1 MILAI
6 TIKRLFWVSSDKDF
20 PFLSTANGSAVVEA
34 PRFGQGVWAAL
45 LPAEPAGSRAFAA
58 AAFTIG
64 KLLTPENC
72 SPNYSVGAWSKP
84 HK

>member
-1 MILAI
+1 M
-6 TIKRLFWVSSDKDF
+6 FSGKDF
-20 PFLSTANGSAVVEA
+20 PFLSLANGSAAAEA
-34 PRFGQGVWAAL
+34 PHSTPGARAAL
-45 LPAEPAGSRAFAA
+45 LPAEPASSRACAA
-58 AAFTIG
+58 AAFAIG